1 LPTFQAFITPHKST
15 VGPVIA
21 AGNYIAGAILAN
33 GTVKFWGQNTYG
45 QLGQGHTNH
54 IGDNSDE
61 MGDNLSAIDLGTGR
75 TATAI
80 GGGYYMS
87 MVRLDNGKL
96 KAWGRNS
103 YGQLGQGHTNNIGD
117 NSGEMGDNLSVI
129 DLSSSS
135 DVTLD

>member
-1 LPTFQAFITPHKST
+1 MNKAIISAILFISWELNAQVALPTFQAVHTPHKST

-54 IGDNSDE
+54 IGDNS
-61 MGDNLSAIDLGTGR
+61 
-75 TATAI
+75 
-80 GGGYYMS
+80 
-87 MVRLDNGKL
+87 
-96 KAWGRNS
+96 
-103 YGQLGQGHTNNIGD
+103 
-117 NSGEMGDNLSVI
+117 GEMGDNLSVI
-129 DLSSSS
+129 ALSSSS

>member
-1 LPTFQAFITPHKST
+1 M
-15 VGPVIA
+15 IA

-54 IGDNSDE
+54 IGDNSGE
-61 MGDNLSAIDLGTGR
+61 MGDNLSAVDLGTGI
-75 TATAI
+75 TAI
-80 GGGYYMS
+80 DIGIGAS
-87 MVRLDNGKL
+87 FTAVLLDNGTV
-96 KAWGRNS
+96 KAWGKGY
-103 YGQLGQGHTNNIGD
+103 YGSLGTGNTNDIGD